1 MKRRVTIADVAREAG
16 VVPSTVSYVLNNT
29 RYVTPETKA
38 AVFAAIEKLKY
49 RPSTVAQGLRRGQ
62 MMSIGVLT
70 KDTTSPFHYEIVK
83 GVEDFLHGSAYH
95 SITASSMLKE
105 QEPEL
110 DEEVLDLLTQRGV
123 DGIVI
128 VDVPIRESKLL

>member
-29 RYVTPETKA
+29 RYVTPATKA

-49 RPSTVAQGLRRGQ
+49 RPSSVAQGLSRGQ

-70 KDTTSPFHYEIVK
+70 KDITSPFHYEIVK
-83 GVEDFLHGSAYH
+83 GIEDFLQGSAYH
-95 SITASSMLKE
+95 SLTASSLMK
-105 QEPEL
+105 EPEQ
-110 DEEVLDLLTQRGV
+110 DEEVLDLL
-123 DGIVI
+123 
-128 VDVPIRESKLL
+128 IR